1 MPTPGATSPWRKSS
15 YSNGNGG
22 NCIEVTTP
30 QWRKSTYSNGNGGEC
45 VEVAGLGHAVG
56 VRDTKDR
63 NGGNLAVAPAAW
75 TSLLTALRD

>member
-22 NCIEVTTP
+22 NC
-30 QWRKSTYSNGNGGEC
+30 
-45 VEVAGLGHAVG
+45 VEVALGHAVG

-63 NGGNLAVAPAAW
+63 DGGNLAVAPAAW
-75 TSLLTALRD
+75 TSLLTALRC